1 MLLRSQNDNQGLG
14 FTLGGTVI
22 NHKFLTLTGFR
33 LAGSF
38 TTLYAILMAMRGD
51 SDGSASA
58 LEDACELTEAQL
70 VSIRAAMFGRN
81 ASCSY
86 NMTVGSALLS
96 D

>member
-1 MLLRSQNDNQGLG
+1 MPVRGVG
-14 FTLGGTVI
+14 FVVGGTVVD
-22 NHKFLTLTGFR
+22 KRKLRSLAVVLYSFLWTAIPLIMVYVPRSGVDTL
-33 LAGSF
+33 
-38 TTLYAILMAMRGD
+38 
-51 SDGSASA
+51 A

-86 NMTVGSALLS
+86 NMTVGSALLG

>member
-1 MLLRSQNDNQGLG
+1 MPRSGVN
-14 FTLGGTVI
+14 TL
-22 NHKFLTLTGFR
+22 
-33 LAGSF
+33 
-38 TTLYAILMAMRGD
+38 
-51 SDGSASA
+51 A

-86 NMTVGSALLS
+86 NMTVGSALIG

>member
-1 MLLRSQNDNQGLG
+1 MPVRGVG
-14 FTLGGTVI
+14 FVVGGTVVD
-22 NHKFLTLTGFR
+22 KRKLRSMAVLLYSFLWTVLPLIMVYVPRSGVDTL
-33 LAGSF
+33 
-38 TTLYAILMAMRGD
+38 
-51 SDGSASA
+51 A

-86 NMTVGSALLS
+86 NMTVGSTLLG

>member
-1 MLLRSQNDNQGLG
+1 MG
-14 FTLGGTVI
+14 FVVGGTVVD
-22 NHKFLTLTGFR
+22 KRKLRSLAVVLYSFLWTAIPLIMAFHVPRSGVDTL
-33 LAGSF
+33 
-38 TTLYAILMAMRGD
+38 
-51 SDGSASA
+51 A

-86 NMTVGSALLS
+86 NMTVGSALIG

>member
-1 MLLRSQNDNQGLG
+1 MRSQNDNQGLG
-14 FTLGGTVI
+14 FTLGGTVV
-22 NHKFLTLTGFR
+22 NRKFLTLTGFR

-38 TTLYAILMAMRGD
+38 TTLYAILMAMGD
-51 SDGSASA
+51 DSAGGSAGG
-58 LEDACELTEAQL
+58 EGACELTEAQL

-86 NMTVGSALLS
+86 NMTVGSALLG

>member
-1 MLLRSQNDNQGLG
+1 MPVRGVG
-14 FTLGGTVI
+14 FVVGGTVVD
-22 NHKFLTLTGFR
+22 KRKLRSMAVLLYSFLWTIVPLIMVYVPRSGVDTLT
-33 LAGSF
+33 
-38 TTLYAILMAMRGD
+38 
-51 SDGSASA
+51 

-86 NMTVGSALLS
+86 NMTVGSALIG

>member
-1 MLLRSQNDNQGLG
+1 MPVRGVG
-14 FTLGGTVI
+14 FVVGGTVVD
-22 NHKFLTLTGFR
+22 KRKLRSMAVLLYSFLWTVVPLLLVYVPRSGVDTL
-33 LAGSF
+33 
-38 TTLYAILMAMRGD
+38 
-51 SDGSASA
+51 A

>member
-1 MLLRSQNDNQGLG
+1 MPVRGVG
-14 FTLGGTVI
+14 FVVGGTVVD
-22 NHKFLTLTGFR
+22 KRKLRSMAVLLYSFLWTVPLLLVYVPRSGVDLDTL
-33 LAGSF
+33 
-38 TTLYAILMAMRGD
+38 
-51 SDGSASA
+51 A

>member
-1 MLLRSQNDNQGLG
+1 MPVRGVG
-14 FTLGGTVI
+14 FVVGGTVVD
-22 NHKFLTLTGFR
+22 KRKLRSMAVLLYSFLWTVLPLIMVYVPRSGVDTL
-33 LAGSF
+33 
-38 TTLYAILMAMRGD
+38 
-51 SDGSASA
+51 A

-86 NMTVGSALLS
+86 NMTVGSTLIG